1 MDIGGKIKKL
11 RTAKM
16 MTQSELAGSEITRNM
31 LSRIENGAANPSLE
45 TVCYLAGRLHVSPG
59 FLLAEEA
66 DERMYHKQSEVD
78 AIKQAMKV
86 GDYRIA
92 EDMCRHAACEEDD
105 EILMLLAE
113 CKLGLAIE
121 AFSEGRLRECASLLD
136 EAVEAGDASFYR
148 MDHVA
153 ATAGVSFRYMRRLSA
168 TLGSNVI
175 DEEGTN
181 AFPALNDEFCRY
193 AVILSE
199 SESESP
205 NRGLVEALCGI
216 SQEESA
222 YTLHLLAEEQ
232 MRKGEFDGAYE
243 LLHRILTEV
252 ISVPKP
258 VLYFVFCDLE
268 ICCREREDFKGAYEY
283 ANNKLVILQ
292 QMLS

>member
-16 MTQSELAGSEITRNM
+16 MTQSELAGNEITRNM

-45 TVCYLAGRLHVSPG
+45 TICYLAERLRVSPG

-66 DERMYHKQSEVD
+66 DEAIYFKQNEID
-78 AIKQAMKV
+78 AIKQAMRE

-92 EDMCRHAACEEDD
+92 EDMCLHAKCGEDD

-113 CKLGLAIE
+113 CKLFLAVE
-121 AFSEGRLRECASLLD
+121 AFSGGQLRESSSLFD
-136 EAVEAGDASFYR
+136 EAVQASEQSFYR
-148 MDHVA
+148 MDYVT
-153 ATAGVSFRYMRRLSA
+153 ATAGVYFRYMRRLSA

-175 DEEGTN
+175 DEEEVN
-181 AFPALNDEFCRY
+181 VFSALNDEFCRY
-193 AVILSE
+193 ATILDERE
-199 SESESP
+199 SETA
-205 NRGLVEALCGI
+205 NLGLIGALEALNR
-216 SQEESA
+216 EESSF
-222 YTLHLLAEEQ
+222 TLHLEAEKRMKEGDFC
-232 MRKGEFDGAYE
+232 RAYE
-243 LLHRILTEV
+243 LLHRILTEE